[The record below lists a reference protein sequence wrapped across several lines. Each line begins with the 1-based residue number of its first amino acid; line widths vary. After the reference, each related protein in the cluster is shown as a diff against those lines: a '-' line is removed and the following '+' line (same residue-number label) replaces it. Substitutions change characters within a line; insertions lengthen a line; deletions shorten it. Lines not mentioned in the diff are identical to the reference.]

1 MLEKY
6 RTISLLLGFEHRMG
20 FLKEERRKGSINRKW
35 WELKQED
42 KNAYDSLGNQGGRDG
57 GLILGNSTNNKFL
70 F

>member
-1 MLEKY
+1 
-6 RTISLLLGFEHRMG
+6 MG

-35 WELKQED
+35 WQLKQED

>member
-6 RTISLLLGFEHRMG
+6 RTISLLLAFEHRMG
-20 FLKEERRKGSINRKW
+20 FLKEEEKGQYKQRKW

-57 GLILGNSTNNKFL
+57 GLILGNSTNNKFV